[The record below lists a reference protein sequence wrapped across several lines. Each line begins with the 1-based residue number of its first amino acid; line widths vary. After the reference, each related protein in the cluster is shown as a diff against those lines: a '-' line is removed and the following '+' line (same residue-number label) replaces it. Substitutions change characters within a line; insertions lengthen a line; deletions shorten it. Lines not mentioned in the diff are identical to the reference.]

1 MFFYCF
7 GIALANY
14 LLVMSLH
21 CLTQLFNGGIMM
33 KKITSTLAPLFAC
46 AITALSFS
54 VNAADKWDMP
64 TPYGDGTHQTQVA
77 QSFAKEVNEKS
88 NGKLTIK
95 VHSGGSLIKHPEI
108 HRAVKSRQVQIG
120 EVFIGRLGN
129 NDPVFKLDNI
139 PFLATDF
146 DSAEKLYQ
154 ASKGELTKAL
164 AKDSLKL
171 LYTSPWPAQD
181 LYSNKEVKSLNDL
194 SGLKMRSYSPTT
206 SRLAD
211 LMGTTPVN
219 IPFSDVAQAFTT
231 NAIDAMITS
240 PSTGVNGQSWDYITH
255 FTTVHAWIPKNMLF
269 VNSKI
274 FDRLDK
280 DTQEVILTAA
290 ANAEKKGWAL
300 GRKLAVDDTETLK
313 KNGMIITEP
322 TEALQ
327 TEMRAIGKT
336 MVDEWLKESG
346 ETGASIIE
354 AYKAQ

>member
-1 MFFYCF
+1 MKLLNR
-7 GIALANY
+7 ILSPKVSTSLVAVAALVGATN
-14 LLVMSLH
+14 L
-21 CLTQLFNGGIMM
+21 Q
-33 KKITSTLAPLFAC
+33 AEAR
-46 AITALSFS
+46 
-54 VNAADKWDMP
+54 WDMP
-64 TPYGDGTHQTQVA
+64 VPYGDGTHQTQVA
-77 QSFAKEVNEKS
+77 KSFAQEVNANS

-129 NDPVFKLDNI
+129 NAPVFKLDNI

-146 DSAEKLYQ
+146 DSAEKLYTV
-154 ASKGELTKAL
+154 SKPALAKAL

-181 LYSNKEVKSLNDL
+181 LYSNKPVTSLADL
-194 SGLKMRSYSPTT
+194 EGLKMRSYSPTT

-240 PSTGVNGQSWDYITH
+240 PSTGVNGQSWDYISH
-255 FTTVHAWIPKNMLF
+255 FTTVHAWIPKNMMF
-269 VNSKI
+269 VNEKV
-274 FDRLDK
+274 FNRLDK

-290 ANAEKKGWAL
+290 VNAEKKGWAL
-300 GRKLAVDDTETLK
+300 GRKLAVEHTDLLREK
-313 KNGMIITEP
+313 GMTVAEP
-322 TEALQ
+322 TEQLQ
-327 TEMRAIGKT
+327 SEMRAIGQT
-336 MVDEWLKESG
+336 MITQWLDEAGSEGK
-346 ETGASIIE
+346 AIID
-354 AYKAQ
+354 AFKAQ

>member
-1 MFFYCF
+1 MTISF
-7 GIALANY
+7 
-14 LLVMSLH
+14 
-21 CLTQLFNGGIMM
+21 
-33 KKITSTLAPLFAC
+33 KKASTLCASLFA
-46 AITALSFS
+46 ITLASSSNVL
-54 VNAADKWDMP
+54 AEDRWDMP
-64 TPYGDGTHQTQVA
+64 LPYGDGTHQTQVA
-77 QSFAKEVNEKS
+77 RSFAEEVNANSK
-88 NGKLTIK
+88 GKLTIK

-146 DSAEKLYQ
+146 DSAEKLYA
-154 ASKGELTKAL
+154 ASKPALEKAL
-164 AKDSLKL
+164 SKDKLKL

-181 LYSNKEVKSLNDL
+181 LYSNKPVESLADIK
-194 SGLKMRSYSPTT
+194 GLKMRSYSPTT

-240 PSTGVNGQSWDYITH
+240 PSTGVNSQSWDYISH

-269 VNSKI
+269 VNQKV
-274 FDRLDK
+274 FDRLDA
-280 DTQEVILTAA
+280 DTQQVIITAA

-300 GRKLAVDDTETLK
+300 GRKLAVEHTDTLK
-313 KNGMIITEP
+313 ANGMIVAEP
-322 TEALQ
+322 SVKLQ
-327 TEMRAIGKT
+327 SEMQAIGKT
-336 MVDEWLKESG
+336 MVAEWLKEAG
-346 ETGASIIE
+346 DEGKAIIDQF
-354 AYKAQ
+354 KAM

>member
-1 MFFYCF
+1 MTILINKYS
-7 GIALANY
+7 I
-14 LLVMSLH
+14 
-21 CLTQLFNGGIMM
+21 
-33 KKITSTLAPLFAC
+33 AC
-46 AITALSFS
+46 ASLAALVTFGVSTT
-54 VNAADKWDMP
+54 VVAEARWDLP

-77 QSFAKEVNEKS
+77 RSFAEEVTEQS

-146 DSAEKLYQ
+146 DSAEKLYN
-154 ASKGELTKAL
+154 ASKPELTKAL
-164 AKDSLKL
+164 AKDKLIL

-181 LYSNKEVKSLNDL
+181 LYSNKKVSSLADL
-194 SGLKMRSYSPTT
+194 KGLKMRSYSPTT

-231 NAIDAMITS
+231 NAIDAMVTS
-240 PSTGVNGQSWDYITH
+240 PSTGVNSQSWDYISD
-255 FTTVHAWIPKNMLF
+255 FTTIHAWIPKNMMF
-269 VNSKI
+269 VNQKV
-274 FDRLDK
+274 FDRLDA
-280 DTQEVILTAA
+280 DTQQVILTAA

-300 GRKLAVDDTETLK
+300 GRKLAVEHTATLK
-313 KNGMIITEP
+313 AKGMNVTAP
-322 TEALQ
+322 TEQLQ
-327 TEMRAIGKT
+327 SEMRAIGKT
-336 MVDEWLKESG
+336 MIQEWLVESG
-346 ETGASIIE
+346 DAGKQIIE
-354 AYKAQ
+354 AYKAK

>member
-1 MFFYCF
+1 MKTITCK
-7 GIALANY
+7 
-14 LLVMSLH
+14 LV
-21 CLTQLFNGGIMM
+21 
-33 KKITSTLAPLFAC
+33 PLFAC
-46 AITALSFS
+46 AVTAISLNA
-54 VNAADKWDMP
+54 NAASKWDMP

-77 QSFAKEVNEKS
+77 KSFAEEVNANS

-129 NDPVFKLDNI
+129 NDPIFKLDNI

-146 DSAEKLYQ
+146 DSAEKLYM
-154 ASKGELTKAL
+154 ASKDELTKAL
-164 AKDSLKL
+164 AKDKLKL

-181 LYSNKEVKSLNDL
+181 LYSNKPIASLSDL

-231 NAIDAMITS
+231 NAIDSMITS
-240 PSTGVNGQSWDYITH
+240 PSTGVNGQSWDYISH
-255 FTTVHAWIPKNMLF
+255 FTTVHAWIPKNMMF
-269 VNSKI
+269 VNQKV

-280 DTQEVILTAA
+280 DTQQVILTAA

-313 KNGMIITEP
+313 KNGIIISEP
-322 TEALQ
+322 TEKLQ
-327 TEMRAIGKT
+327 SEMRVIGDT
-336 MVDEWLKESG
+336 MVAEWLKESG
-346 ETGASIIE
+346 ETGKAIID
-354 AYKAQ
+354 AYNAQ

>member
-1 MFFYCF
+1 MTISIKKASTLCASLLTLATLSASNA
-7 GIALANY
+7 ALAE
-14 LLVMSLH
+14 VR
-21 CLTQLFNGGIMM
+21 
-33 KKITSTLAPLFAC
+33 
-46 AITALSFS
+46 
-54 VNAADKWDMP
+54 WDMP
-64 TPYGDGTHQTQVA
+64 VPYGDGTHQTQVA
-77 QSFAKEVNEKS
+77 RSFADEVNANS

-108 HRAVKSRQVQIG
+108 HRAVKSRQVQLG

-146 DSAEKLYQ
+146 DSAEKLYA
-154 ASKGELTKAL
+154 ASKPALEKAL
-164 AKDSLKL
+164 AKDKLKL

-181 LYSNKEVKSLNDL
+181 LYSNKPVESLADL
-194 SGLKMRSYSPTT
+194 KGLKMRSYSPTT

-240 PSTGVNGQSWDYITH
+240 PSTGVNSQSWDYISH

-269 VNSKI
+269 VNQKV
-274 FDRLDK
+274 FDRLDA
-280 DTQEVILTAA
+280 DTQAVILAAA

-300 GRKLAVDDTETLK
+300 GRKLAVEHTDALK
-313 KNGMIITEP
+313 ANGMIVAAP
-322 TEALQ
+322 SDKLQ
-327 TEMRAIGKT
+327 AEMQAIGDT
-336 MVDEWLKESG
+336 MVTEWLNEAGESG
-346 ETGASIIE
+346 KAIIE
-354 AYKAQ
+354 TFNAQ